1 MPSTTTDYRQDSR
14 RDVSVSVIVGLLVS
28 LFGATLLGWIDL
40 PQWVDATATRSFL
53 ANSLS
58 SWLLVGLLFVIVLYG
73 ERRPLRS
80 IGLQIPTRRETV
92 VGLGAGLLAVVLG
105 LFVTGV
111 AVVTLQLEQPET
123 LSALS
128 QLSIPVQLVIVGTAV
143 VAEEVLWR
151 GYPIERLTEVTG
163 RLWIGAAVSGT
174 VFLAVHFPAWGLV
187 GAIPQAVFTLVLV
200 GVYVWSRNVV
210 ACMLTHGVINVLMIM
225 VLPAVL

>member
-1 MPSTTTDYRQDSR
+1 MPSTTTDNQQDSR
-14 RDVSVSVIVGLLVS
+14 RDLSIPLAAGLLVS
-28 LFGATLLGWIDL
+28 LFGATLLGMVDL
-40 PQWVDATATRSFL
+40 PHWVDATATRSFL

-58 SWLLVGLLFVIVLYG
+58 SWVLVGLLVAIVLYG

-80 IGLQIPTRRETV
+80 IGLQAPTRREIA

-105 LFVTGV
+105 LLVTGV
-111 AVVTLQLEQPET
+111 AVLTLQLERPAT

-143 VAEEVLWR
+143 ITEEILWR
-151 GYPIERLTEVTG
+151 GYPIERVTEVTG
-163 RLWIGAAVSGT
+163 SVWIGAAVSGT
-174 VFLAVHFPAWGLV
+174 VFLAVHFPAWGVV